1 MRRSFGLDNIPTG
14 RHILRVQPKTSK
26 ARKTRERLL
35 REGAQLFSV
44 KGYFHTTVDDVMARA
59 GLTKGGFYAHFESKE
74 ALARAVI
81 EHATTVWME
90 KVASHVARFSDPREQ
105 LRQLLEAYRLY
116 AVDRTFEGGCFFV
129 NLSVEVDDQN
139 DDLRSLV
146 DERFVQFRAL
156 VVTLLE
162 MGKAMGSFRADTPSS
177 GLATAIVG
185 YLTGTMMQAKATR
198 DFTLF
203 DAGNQVMTQ
212 LLESFEAP
220 AHTAREENS

>member
-1 MRRSFGLDNIPTG
+1 
-14 RHILRVQPKTSK
+14 VEPKTVK

-35 REGAQLFSV
+35 REAAQLFSV

-59 GLTKGGFYAHFESKE
+59 GLTKGGFYAHFDSKE

-81 EHATTVWME
+81 DHATTLWME

-105 LRQLLEAYRLY
+105 LRQVFEGYRLY

-129 NLSVEVDDQN
+129 NLSTEVDDQHE
-139 DDLRSLV
+139 DLRALV
-146 DERFVQFRAL
+146 DERFVQFRMMVA
-156 VVTLLE
+156 TIIE
-162 MGKAMGSFRADTPSS
+162 MGKALGAFRGDTPSE

-185 YLTGTMMQAKATR
+185 YLTGTMMQAKATK

-203 DAGNQVMTQ
+203 DAGNAVMTQ
-212 LLESFEAP
+212 LVSSFETPAP
-220 AHTAREENS
+220 TETPARQP